1 LTPATIFRQ
10 EEQEM
15 NSRNEGALQRR
26 TVMKAGGAAA
36 AGALLAGCVIQ
47 QPPAAAPPPS
57 ATEPA
62 TQPPPASGTKNP
74 APKKPAPKKPAG
86 PPALVKLDDVPV
98 GGGVVLG
105 DQKVVVTRDKSG
117 KASAFS
123 AVCTHQ
129 GCLVASVAAGTIDC
143 PCHGSKFDAGTG
155 EPVAGPAQSPLPRVE
170 IQQRDGAVFRA

>member
-1 LTPATIFRQ
+1 
-10 EEQEM
+10 M

-47 QPPAAAPPPS
+47 QPPAAAPPPP

-62 TQPPPASGTKNP
+62 TQPPPASAT
-74 APKKPAPKKPAG
+74 KKPAPKKPAG

-105 DQKVVVTRDKSG
+105 DQKVVVTRDQAG

>member
-1 LTPATIFRQ
+1 
-10 EEQEM
+10 M
-15 NSRNEGALQRR
+15 DSRNEGALQRR

-47 QPPAAAPPPS
+47 QPPAAAPPPP

-62 TQPPPASGTKNP
+62 TQPPPASATKR
-74 APKKPAPKKPAG
+74 PAPKKPAG

-105 DQKVVVTRDKSG
+105 DQKVVVTRDQAG

>member
-1 LTPATIFRQ
+1 
-10 EEQEM
+10 M
-15 NSRNEGALQRR
+15 NSKNEGALQRR

-47 QPPAAAPPPS
+47 QPPAAAPPPP

-62 TQPPPASGTKNP
+62 TQPPPASGTKK
-74 APKKPAPKKPAG
+74 AAPKKPAG

-105 DQKVVVTRDKSG
+105 DQKVVVTRDQAG